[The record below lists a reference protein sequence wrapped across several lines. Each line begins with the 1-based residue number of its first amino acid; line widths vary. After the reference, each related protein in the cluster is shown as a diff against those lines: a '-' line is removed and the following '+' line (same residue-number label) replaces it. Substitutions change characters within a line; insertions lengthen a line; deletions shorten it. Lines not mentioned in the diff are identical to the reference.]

1 MRLVRPLDRY
11 VFTEFWKIFMTTALG
26 FPVLV
31 NVIDLTDNL
40 DKYLNRDVPMADIA
54 LSYVYFLPDSMFMV
68 LPAAVL
74 FGTVFSIGAL
84 TRHQEITAAKAS
96 GISFYRMIM
105 PIVFG
110 AVLATII
117 GLVIAELK
125 PPFNAKRNQLLR
137 ADSNRSGSERFNF
150 AYAGEFGRVYKV
162 GALNVAAGRIDA
174 FEIERKG
181 RGPDY
186 PTYVYTAQVG
196 LYAPAARQW
205 RFERGELH
213 ILPDSTTDIAFAY
226 DSIKDRL
233 VRERPQELTAS
244 AKDPGDMGFEELGA
258 YIKAMELSGADVN
271 TLRVTRM
278 LNITIPVT
286 CLVILL
292 FGAPLATSNQRGGA
306 AYGVGVSLGTTI
318 VFLMLIQLT
327 KAIGG
332 KGIIPPEIA
341 AWVPSVI
348 FAVAGAWLLSRVR
361 T

>member
-31 NVIDLTDNL
+31 SVIDLTDQL
-40 DKYLNRDVPMADIA
+40 DKYLNRNVPMGDIA

-74 FGTVFSIGAL
+74 FGTVFSIGSL

-110 AVLATII
+110 AFLATLI
-117 GLVIAELK
+117 GLVLGELK

-137 ADSNRSGSERFNF
+137 ADANRSGSERFNF
-150 AYAGEFGRVYKV
+150 AYAGQFGRVYKI
-162 GALNVAAGRIDA
+162 GALNVAQRRIDG

-181 RGPDY
+181 RNRDY
-186 PTYVYTAQVG
+186 PTYVYTAQAGV
-196 LYAPAARQW
+196 YDTTVRRW
-205 RFERGELH
+205 RFERGEFH
-213 ILPDSTTDIAFAY
+213 ILPDSITNFAFAF
-226 DSIKDRL
+226 DSIRDNR
-233 VRERPQELTAS
+233 VTERPQQLTAAS
-244 AKDPGDMGFEELGA
+244 KDPGDMGFKELGA

-286 CLVILL
+286 CMVILL
-292 FGAPLATSNQRGGA
+292 FGAPLATSNQRGGT

-327 KAIGG
+327 KAVGG

-348 FAVAGAWLLSRVR
+348 FAVVGAWLLTRVR

>member
-11 VFTEFWKIFMTTALG
+11 VFTEFWKIFTTTALG

-31 NVIDLTDNL
+31 SVIDLTDQL
-40 DKYLNRDVPMADIA
+40 DKYLNRNVPIGDIA

-74 FGTVFSIGAL
+74 FGTVFSIGSL

-110 AVLATII
+110 AVLATMI
-117 GLVIAELK
+117 GLVISELR

-137 ADSNRSGSERFNF
+137 ADANRSGSERFNF
-150 AYAGEFGRVYKV
+150 AYAAEFGRVYKI
-162 GALNVAAGRIDA
+162 GALQVAQGRIDGI
-174 FEIERKG
+174 EVERKG
-181 RGPDY
+181 RSAEY
-186 PTYVYTAQVG
+186 PTFVWTAQRGV
-196 LYAPAARQW
+196 YDTTARQW
-205 RFERGELH
+205 RFEQGELH
-213 ILPDSTTDIAFAY
+213 VLPDTTTDIMVNF
-226 DSIKDRL
+226 DSLRDNRL
-233 VRERPQELTAS
+233 RERPQQLTAAS
-244 AKDPGDMGFEELGA
+244 KDPGDMGYKELGA

-292 FGAPLATSNQRGGA
+292 FGAPLATSNQRGGT

-332 KGIIPPEIA
+332 KGLISPEIA

>member
-1 MRLVRPLDRY
+1 
-11 VFTEFWKIFMTTALG
+11 MTTALG

-31 NVIDLTDNL
+31 SVIDLTDNL
-40 DKYLNRDVPMADIA
+40 DRYLNRDVPMADVA
-54 LSYVYFLPDSMFMV
+54 LSYVYYLPDSMFMV

-110 AVLATII
+110 AFLATLI
-117 GLVIAELK
+117 GLVLGELK

-137 ADSNRSGSERFNF
+137 ADATRSGSERFNF
-150 AYAGEFGRVYKV
+150 AYAAEFGRVYKI
-162 GALNVAAGRIDA
+162 GALNVASRRIDG

-186 PTYVYTAQVG
+186 PTYVYTAQAGVFDTTV
-196 LYAPAARQW
+196 RRW
-205 RFERGELH
+205 RFDRGELH
-213 ILPDSTTDIAFAY
+213 LLPDSITDVAFAF
-226 DSIKDRL
+226 DSIRDKR
-233 VRERPQELTAS
+233 VSERPQQLTAA
-244 AKDPGDMGFEELGA
+244 AKDPGDMGFKELGA

-286 CLVILL
+286 CMVILL

-332 KGIIPPEIA
+332 KGLIQPEIA
-341 AWVPSVI
+341 AWVPSVL
-348 FAVAGAWLLSRVR
+348 FAVVGAWLISRVR

>member
-31 NVIDLTDNL
+31 SVIDLTDQL
-40 DKYLNRDVPMADIA
+40 DKYLNRDVPIGDIA

-110 AVLATII
+110 AFLATLI
-117 GLVIAELK
+117 GLVLGELK

-137 ADSNRSGSERFNF
+137 ADANRNGSERFNF
-150 AYAGEFGRVYKV
+150 AYAGQFGRVYKI
-162 GALNVAAGRIDA
+162 GALNVAQRRIDG

-181 RGPDY
+181 RTRNY
-186 PTYVYTAQVG
+186 PTYVYTAQAGV
-196 LYAPAARQW
+196 YDTTVRRW
-205 RFERGELH
+205 RFERGEFH
-213 ILPDSTTDIAFAY
+213 ILPDSMTDIAFAF
-226 DSIKDRL
+226 DSIRDNR
-233 VRERPQELTAS
+233 VTERPQQLTAAS
-244 AKDPGDMGFEELGA
+244 KDPGDMGFQELGA

-286 CLVILL
+286 CMVILL

-341 AWVPSVI
+341 AWVPSVL
-348 FAVAGAWLLSRVR
+348 FAVVGAWLLSRVR

>member
-1 MRLVRPLDRY
+1 
-11 VFTEFWKIFMTTALG
+11 
-26 FPVLV
+26 
-31 NVIDLTDNL
+31 
-40 DKYLNRDVPMADIA
+40 
-54 LSYVYFLPDSMFMV
+54 
-68 LPAAVL
+68 
-74 FGTVFSIGAL
+74 VFSIGGL

-110 AVLATII
+110 AFLATLL
-117 GLVIAELK
+117 GLVIAEIK
-125 PPFNAKRNQLLR
+125 PPFNAKRNHLLR
-137 ADSNRSGSERFNF
+137 ADATRSGSERFNF

-162 GALNVAAGRIDA
+162 GALNVAQRRIDG

-181 RGPDY
+181 KNRDY
-186 PTYVYTAQVG
+186 PTYVYTAQSGV
-196 LYAPAARQW
+196 YDTTSRRW
-205 RFERGELH
+205 RFDRGELH
-213 ILPDSTTDIAFAY
+213 LLPDSTTDVAFAY
-226 DSIKDRL
+226 DSIRDNRVTEQPK
-233 VRERPQELTAS
+233 QLTAA
-244 AKDPGDMGFEELGA
+244 AKDPGDMGFKELGA

-332 KGIIPPEIA
+332 KGLIQPEIA
-341 AWVPSVI
+341 AWVPSVL
-348 FAVAGAWLLSRVR
+348 FAVVGAWLLSRVR

>member
-1 MRLVRPLDRY
+1 MRIARPLDRY
-11 VFTEFWKIFMTTALG
+11 VFSEFWKIFMTTALG

-31 NVIDLTDNL
+31 SVIDLTDNL
-40 DKYLNRDVPMADIA
+40 DKYLNRDVPMGDIA
-54 LSYVYFLPDSMFMV
+54 LSYLYWLPDSMFMV

-110 AVLATII
+110 AFLATLL

-125 PPFNAKRNQLLR
+125 PPFNARRNQLLR
-137 ADSNRSGSERFNF
+137 ADVNRGGSERFNF

-162 GALNVAAGRIDA
+162 GALNVAARRIDG

-181 RGPDY
+181 RNAAY
-186 PTYVYTAQVG
+186 PTYVYTAQAGVFDTTT
-196 LYAPAARQW
+196 RRW
-205 RFERGELH
+205 RFERGEYH
-213 ILPDSTTDIAFAY
+213 ILPDSITDIAFAF
-226 DSIKDRL
+226 DSIRDKK
-233 VRERPQELTAS
+233 VTERPQQLTAA
-244 AKDPGDMGFEELGA
+244 AKDPGDMGFKELGA

-318 VFLMLIQLT
+318 VFLMMIQLT

-332 KGIIPPEIA
+332 KGLIPPEIA

-348 FAVAGAWLLSRVR
+348 FAVVGAWLLSRVR